1 MRRRDL
7 AIALVVSL
15 LLHAVLILL
24 VWREPVTRRAPV
36 ERAGQAP
43 VEIEIAQLAP
53 PKPTPEKPSATP
65 PARGEAERKRAEV
78 PSREKKEIGT
88 ATPPAIPS
96 APPPEEKG
104 METARPPLGPRD
116 SVLGVPAPPGEAP
129 GGTTVRPGDPSLS
142 ESARRTEEEAR
153 VKERVDAW
161 AEDAAAE
168 SRAQRGLPHPYLVQL
183 GEALRATLDSAPGG
197 TPAALGAPD
206 AAAFLL
212 NSYLNAAQEYGKT
225 GKSDVTVPGPSPH
238 QTEKQKELFGDD
250 AQWLRAYT
258 QAAETIQ
265 NMSNGA
271 PLLSLTLELR
281 QTPNGR
287 LLSQKIVQRSSS
299 AKFDA
304 FVLRVVPE
312 ALARLGPVPEPA
324 LRGRDELKSV
334 WRIDGWP
341 RLPKNVERWTSLI
354 GTPAAMG
361 IPADPLLKQ
370 LAASQHFA
378 FRPRLLRAY

>member
-1 MRRRDL
+1 MRRRNL

-24 VWREPVTRRAPV
+24 VWRVPVTRRVPV

-43 VEIEIAQLAP
+43 VEIEIAQLPP

-65 PARGEAERKRAEV
+65 PARGERERKRAEV
-78 PSREKKEIGT
+78 PSSQKGTGT
-88 ATPPAIPS
+88 ATPPAVPS
-96 APPPEEKG
+96 APPPGEKG
-104 METARPPLGPRD
+104 VEAARPSLVPRD
-116 SVLGVPAPPGEAP
+116 SALGVPAPPGDAP
-129 GGTTVRPGDPSLS
+129 GGRTVRPDDPSLS
-142 ESARRTEEEAR
+142 ELAQRTEEELT
-153 VKERVDAW
+153 VKERLDAL
-161 AEDAAAE
+161 AEDAIAE
-168 SRAQRGLPHPYLVQL
+168 SRAQRGLPHPYLVQV

-212 NSYLNAAQEYGKT
+212 NSYLNAAQEYART
-225 GKSDVTVPGPSPH
+225 GKAGVTVPGPSPH
-238 QTEKQKELFGDD
+238 QTEKQREIFGDA
-250 AQWLRAYT
+250 AQWVRAYT
-258 QAAETIQ
+258 QSAETIQ
-265 NMSNGA
+265 NLSYGA

-281 QTPNGR
+281 QTTNGR

-299 AKFDA
+299 ASFDA
-304 FVLRVVPE
+304 FVLRVVPQ
-312 ALARLGPVPEPA
+312 ALAKLGPVPEPA

-334 WRIDGWP
+334 WRIEGWP
-341 RLPKNVERWTSLI
+341 RLPKKVERLTTLF
-354 GTPAAMG
+354 GTPGAMG
-361 IPADPLLKQ
+361 IPADPLLKE